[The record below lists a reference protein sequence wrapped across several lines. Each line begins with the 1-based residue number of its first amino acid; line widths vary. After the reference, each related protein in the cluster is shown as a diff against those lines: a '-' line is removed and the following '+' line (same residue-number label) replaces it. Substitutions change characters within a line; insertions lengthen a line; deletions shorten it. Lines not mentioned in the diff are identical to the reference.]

1 MKPLWWFFGSV
12 NLPSD
17 KRKPIK
23 FEICSLFGSWN
34 KLTNFWWAALESS
47 LQVSPKHSTTL
58 QCHKMKLLWSFFATA
73 NLPFRLK
80 KAIKFE
86 IWNPFACSRE
96 IYQFFG
102 VLFGNLLS
110 GLAQEFHDPSVSQH
124 DTPMKVLWLSQSNL
138 QTKES
143 NKISN
148 FDPICLLKRN
158 CPIFR
163 WLIWKA
169 AFSFGIM
176 FAWPFSVKKWNP
188 SDRFLVQST
197 YLQRKENQ

>member
-73 NLPFRLK
+73 NLPFRQK

-86 IWNPFACSRE
+86 ISNPFACSKE

-102 VLFGNLLS
+102 VLFGKLLS
-110 GLAQEFHDPSVSQH
+110 GLAQKFHDPSVSQH
-124 DTPMKVLWLSQSNL
+124 DTPMKVFWLSQFTF
-138 QTKES
+138 QGKES
-143 NKISN
+143 NKIWN
-148 FDPICLLKRN
+148 LDPIRLLKRN
-158 CPIFR
+158 LPIFGG
-163 WLIWKA
+163 LIWKP
-169 AFSFGIM
+169 AFSFGKHIPQ
-176 FAWPFSVKKWNP
+176 PFSVTK
-188 SDRFLVQST
+188 
-197 YLQRKENQ
+197 